1 MTARSTNDLDDV
13 GNHDI
18 GGRDHCSPTDSAT
31 APTKNRMTDASSR
44 PLTMLKTTSPA
55 ILRRGR
61 SRNRLMAFHE
71 VFIRCSCPYRAFSCA
86 EPLGNGCR
94 YAFREWSL
102 KHSEVVSGF
111 DDDCHFVGTSLPT
124 VKI

>member
-31 APTKNRMTDASSR
+31 APTKNRMTDASSS
-44 PLTMLKTTSPA
+44 PLTTLNATSPE
-55 ILRRGR
+55 IVRRGR
-61 SRNRLMAFHE
+61 SRNRSMAFHE
-71 VFIRCSCPYRAFSCA
+71 VFIRCSCLCRAFSCA

-94 YAFREWSL
+94 NAFREWRP
-102 KHSEVVSGF
+102 KHSEVVSHC
-111 DDDCHFVGTSLPT
+111 DNNIHFERDQCTS
-124 VKI
+124 